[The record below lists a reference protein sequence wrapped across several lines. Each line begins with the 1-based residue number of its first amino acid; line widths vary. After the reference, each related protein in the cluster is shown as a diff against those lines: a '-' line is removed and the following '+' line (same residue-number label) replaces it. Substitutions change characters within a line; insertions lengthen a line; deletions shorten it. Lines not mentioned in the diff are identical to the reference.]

1 MFWIVIYVQNLRWL
15 SKVDDT
21 TLIISAKICILMHCL
36 MNVYANVKVITL
48 SESFTFCIT
57 FLLFVLPVSSGSSKS
72 LKVCFFNPTFMR
84 WTRVFKQNPWDFQ
97 IFLALVHKGYIF
109 SHPIVE
115 MLTNLTSFEC
125 MGNCFFADSLRTSSI
140 SDKRTMGSLFWRR
153 GNIRRAEQCKIRTPS
168 DVPLSYINNI

>member
-21 TLIISAKICILMHCL
+21 TMIISAKIFILMHCL

-97 IFLALVHKGYIF
+97 FFFGTGSQRLYLFSSYCRDAYKSNVIWMHGKLFLCRF
-109 SHPIVE
+109 SQDKFHFWQKDHG
-115 MLTNLTSFEC
+115 L
-125 MGNCFFADSLRTSSI
+125 SI
-140 SDKRTMGSLFWRR
+140 LEERK
-153 GNIRRAEQCKIRTPS
+153 
-168 DVPLSYINNI
+168 Y